1 MNTSLNLFLV
11 WLVTGPGVSAA
22 LAALAELPYV
32 KSWLDRLPYEAKRL
46 LFLVV
51 GMAVPLAAT
60 WLLVALSAEPS
71 TPDLWF
77 RALAAGWAGFLTS
90 QAVHLVVRRWSLQT
104 H

>member
-1 MNTSLNLFLV
+1 MNLALNTFLV

-32 KSWLDRLPYEAKRL
+32 KGWLDRLPYEAKRL
-46 LFLVV
+46 LFLAA

-60 WLLVALSAEPS
+60 WLLVALGVEAS

-90 QAVHLVVRRWSLQT
+90 QAVHLVVRRHSPMT